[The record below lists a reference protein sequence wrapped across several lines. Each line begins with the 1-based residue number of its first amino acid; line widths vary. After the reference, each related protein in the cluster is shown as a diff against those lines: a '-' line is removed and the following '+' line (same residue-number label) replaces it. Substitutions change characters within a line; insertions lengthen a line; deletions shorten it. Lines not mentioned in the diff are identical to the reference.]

1 MVTEMTLSQSNFIY
15 KYAKLGKT
23 MKTLIAQIQDVD
35 ARAFLWC
42 NRSQNY
48 PSLTQSARW
57 VSRSGDGHLYIAIG
71 GLLAFFEPAQG
82 LNFFLF
88 ALLAFAFEVPGF
100 LLLKKLIKRDRPF
113 TAMPNLV
120 STTIE
125 PADKFSLPSG
135 HTAAAF
141 VMATMLVAFY
151 PVVAPLAFAWAVLV
165 GASRVI
171 LGVHYPL
178 DILAGAVLGTACS
191 GLVLSVM
198 S

>member
-1 MVTEMTLSQSNFIY
+1 
-15 KYAKLGKT
+15 
-23 MKTLIAQIQDVD
+23 MKTLIDQIQDVD

-48 PSLTQSARW
+48 PSLTQSARLI
-57 VSRSGDGHLYIAIG
+57 SSSGDGHLYLLIG
-71 GLLAFFEPAQG
+71 ALLAFLEPQQG
-82 LNFFLF
+82 FNFFLF

-100 LLLKKLIKRDRPF
+100 LLLKKVIKRDRPF
-113 TAMPNLV
+113 AAMPNLV

-141 VMATMLVAFY
+141 VMATMLTAFY
-151 PVVAPLAFAWAVLV
+151 PVLAPIAFSWAVLV
-165 GASRVI
+165 GCSRIV

-178 DILAGAVLGTACS
+178 DILAGALLGIACS

-198 S
+198 A